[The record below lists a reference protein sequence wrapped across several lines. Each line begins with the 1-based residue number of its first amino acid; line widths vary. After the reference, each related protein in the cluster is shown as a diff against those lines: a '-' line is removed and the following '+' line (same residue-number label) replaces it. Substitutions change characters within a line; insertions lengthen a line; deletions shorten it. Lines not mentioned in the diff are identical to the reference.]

1 MAVSRLLSACR
12 LVFVSR
18 NYPHRTYRT
27 PSQIQS
33 VSLSRR
39 IFCPFIEFSQTIKK
53 PLKCSKVW
61 QASPHPPSAPCA
73 HSLTSQLKS
82 PTRPRG
88 VGVVVFIREQ
98 LLNLRL
104 GRSLK
109 SFSVTIVSCAK
120 YPLVYLHVYRVRRPH
135 GGRGAVVATS
145 EGGSALHCTAL
156 HHLLMVMFG
165 QTGKPRPPPSPSLF
179 SLPDDRIHCSN
190 RQCSCQ
196 SHRILFHFLRKF
208 SELSFKR
215 GIIFF

>member
-120 YPLVYLHVYRVRRPH
+120 YPLVYLVSIACISCPPPPRWPRR
-135 GGRGAVVATS
+135 GGGHQRRRKRA
-145 EGGSALHCTAL
+145 ALHCT
-156 HHLLMVMFG
+156 
-165 QTGKPRPPPSPSLF
+165 T
-179 SLPDDRIHCSN
+179 C
-190 RQCSCQ
+190 
-196 SHRILFHFLRKF
+196 
-208 SELSFKR
+208 
-215 GIIFF
+215 